1 MIQQN
6 EATGIN
12 TSSKG
17 PHPDGNDITG
27 ISKTSCCCLRVV
39 ATDESLKPVF
49 TDGYWHCCMS

>member
-17 PHPDGNDITG
+17 PHPGGSDITEV
-27 ISKTSCCCLRVV
+27 SKTNGCCLRVV
-39 ATDESLKPVF
+39 ASDESLK
-49 TDGYWHCCMS
+49 